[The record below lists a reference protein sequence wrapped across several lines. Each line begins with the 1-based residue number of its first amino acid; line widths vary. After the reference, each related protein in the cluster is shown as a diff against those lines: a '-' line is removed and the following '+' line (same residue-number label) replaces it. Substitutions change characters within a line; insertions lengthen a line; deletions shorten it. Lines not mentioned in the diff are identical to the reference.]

1 MPSYKTIHT
10 QLDALKLPAK
20 YHPCTWCGLTA
31 SDWAYQWDDPA
42 EISESGQVWSEN
54 TTSYAPMCRDCHKSF
69 DRAHAAY
76 GPERFPYEAARRQ
89 EAAYA
94 AVNDERRKAE
104 AESRAVARNAALSFI
119 EAEEA
124 RMKRGRRLADPPAVK
139 EPLARMSRGY
149 RLNTLEAGQ
158 R

>member
-1 MPSYKTIHT
+1 MPSYKTIHR

-20 YHPCTWCGLTA
+20 YHPCIWCGLTA
-31 SDWAYQWDDPA
+31 DHWAYQWDDPA

-54 TTSYAPMCRDCHKSF
+54 TTSYAAMCRSCHKSF

-76 GPERFPYEAARRQ
+76 GPERFPYEAACRQ

-94 AVNDERRKAE
+94 AVSDERREAE
-104 AESRAVARNAALSFI
+104 AESRAIARKAALSFI

-124 RMKRGRRLADPPAVK
+124 RMKRGRRLAVSPASK

-149 RLNTLEAGQ
+149 RHNSAEVSA
-158 R
+158 

>member
-1 MPSYKTIHT
+1 MDYNAIHR
-10 QLDALKLPAK
+10 QLSALKLPAK

-42 EISESGQVWSEN
+42 EISDGVRTWSEN
-54 TTSYAPMCRDCHKSF
+54 TTSYAPMCRRCHNRL
-69 DRAHAAY
+69 DDAHRTFGA
-76 GPERFPYEAARRQ
+76 ERFPYEVTRLQ

-94 AVNDERRKAE
+94 AVNDDRRVSE
-104 AESRAVARNAALSFI
+104 TRAREVSRNAALRHV
-119 EAEEA
+119 EA
-124 RMKRGRRLADPPAVK
+124 REAQMSERRKPLTAAGRAA
-139 EPLARMSRGY
+139 LARMSRGY